1 MGRRAAIALHLAL
14 FAVGAALY
22 VLFVIPR
29 WWVLT
34 GDIPTSLAAAGRIAA
49 GLPIALAALPV
60 VLNLKRALK
69 PENNTPELA
78 LRLRAWSLLLHVL
91 AGALII
97 AAAVAEIW
105 LGMGAAGAWLFGVYG
120 AGAAALRVKADGVE
134 KLWSGEEQLTVQ
146 YVTPVLRDGFLYGF
160 EGRVDT
166 GPKPELRCVE
176 LATGKVSWSTS
187 RVVHGGIILAGSDLI
202 IVSDSGELVRVA
214 ADPKAFVEKARA
226 QILGREG
233 RAQPALADGLLFA
246 RDKTRLVAVD
256 LLKK

>member
-14 FAVGAALY
+14 FTVGAALY

-69 PENNTPELA
+69 PESNTPELA

-120 AGAAALRVKADGVE
+120 AGAAIA
-134 KLWSGEEQLTVQ
+134 
-146 YVTPVLRDGFLYGF
+146 VLGLLAFDLAFVAERP
-160 EGRVDT
+160 
-166 GPKPELRCVE
+166 PKPPKPPKPAKESRRTRAKRRKVKSIE
-176 LATGKVSWSTS
+176 STESTAEDSQDAEDSRDAEDAVPSEDTEPDGDAAETGDIHSEAEPGQDTDAESE
-187 RVVHGGIILAGSDLI
+187 AGD
-202 IVSDSGELVRVA
+202 
-214 ADPKAFVEKARA
+214 ADPVTA
-226 QILGREG
+226 G
-233 RAQPALADGLLFA
+233 GL
-246 RDKTRLVAVD
+246 RNRRPSGKNRHRLRR
-256 LLKK
+256 

>member
-69 PENNTPELA
+69 PESNTPELA

-120 AGAAALRVKADGVE
+120 AGAAIA
-134 KLWSGEEQLTVQ
+134 
-146 YVTPVLRDGFLYGF
+146 VLGLLAFDLAFVAERP
-160 EGRVDT
+160 
-166 GPKPELRCVE
+166 PKPPKPPRAPKPAKTKRERRRRRGKDDAKNDTDAEADADAGESPETDETAADDSEESPTTVTAEAEAEADASVE
-176 LATGKVSWSTS
+176 PGDTDVTADSDAEAVDGEPVTTSGLANKRPTGK
-187 RVVHGGIILAGSDLI
+187 
-202 IVSDSGELVRVA
+202 
-214 ADPKAFVEKARA
+214 
-226 QILGREG
+226 
-233 RAQPALADGLLFA
+233 
-246 RDKTRLVAVD
+246 TRHRLRR
-256 LLKK
+256 

>member
-34 GDIPTSLAAAGRIAA
+34 GDIPASLATAGRIAA

-69 PENNTPELA
+69 PENHTPELA

-105 LGMGAAGAWLFGVYG
+105 LSLGNAGAWLFGVYG
-120 AGAAALRVKADGVE
+120 AGAAIA
-134 KLWSGEEQLTVQ
+134 
-146 YVTPVLRDGFLYGF
+146 VLGFLAFYLAF
-160 EGRVDT
+160 AAERP
-166 GPKPELRCVE
+166 PKPPKPARAPKPAKTKRERRRRRGKDGAEAEADAEESPETDEPAADDSEESPATVTAE
-176 LATGKVSWSTS
+176 ADSSTESAESAESAESEDSDADAVDGEPVTTSGLANKRPTGK
-187 RVVHGGIILAGSDLI
+187 
-202 IVSDSGELVRVA
+202 
-214 ADPKAFVEKARA
+214 
-226 QILGREG
+226 
-233 RAQPALADGLLFA
+233 
-246 RDKTRLVAVD
+246 TRHRLRR
-256 LLKK
+256 

>member
-69 PENNTPELA
+69 PESNTPELA

-120 AGAAALRVKADGVE
+120 AGAAVAVLGLLAFYLAFVAERPPKPPKPPKPPRPAKTKRERRRRRGTDDAENDADAEADADADADADAGESPETDETGADDSEESPTPVTAEADGSTE
-134 KLWSGEEQLTVQ
+134 SAESGDSESEPVDAEP
-146 YVTPVLRDGFLYGF
+146 VTTSG
-160 EGRVDT
+160 
-166 GPKPELRCVE
+166 
-176 LATGKVSWSTS
+176 LANKRPTGK
-187 RVVHGGIILAGSDLI
+187 
-202 IVSDSGELVRVA
+202 
-214 ADPKAFVEKARA
+214 
-226 QILGREG
+226 
-233 RAQPALADGLLFA
+233 
-246 RDKTRLVAVD
+246 TRHRLRR
-256 LLKK
+256 

>member
-69 PENNTPELA
+69 PESNTPELA

-120 AGAAALRVKADGVE
+120 AGAAIAVLGLLAFDLAFVAERPPKPPKPPKPPRPAKTKRERRRRRGTDDAENDADAEAEADADADADAEESSETDETGADDSEESPTPVTAEADGSTE
-134 KLWSGEEQLTVQ
+134 SAESGDSESEPVDAEP
-146 YVTPVLRDGFLYGF
+146 VTTSG
-160 EGRVDT
+160 
-166 GPKPELRCVE
+166 
-176 LATGKVSWSTS
+176 LANKRPTGK
-187 RVVHGGIILAGSDLI
+187 
-202 IVSDSGELVRVA
+202 
-214 ADPKAFVEKARA
+214 
-226 QILGREG
+226 
-233 RAQPALADGLLFA
+233 
-246 RDKTRLVAVD
+246 TRHRLRR
-256 LLKK
+256 